1 MDLRTIIIAIVL
13 IGVCILPF
21 ALIYING
28 QKKKNALLD
37 ILKNIAFK
45 NNATITK
52 HDLWK
57 DSGIGMDEG
66 KKHLFFFSKHN
77 EDITELEQKLE
88 GIKKCRIE
96 KNGRTV
102 KSSGSSYSVLDKLDL
117 VFENETGK
125 VSSFPFFN
133 SAVNMQL
140 TNELEIAQN
149 WEKFINERL
158 VK

>member
-21 ALIYING
+21 AIIYFNG
-28 QKKKNALLD
+28 QKKKSALLD
-37 ILKNIAFK
+37 ILKNIASK

-57 DSGIGMDEG
+57 DSGIGIDEG
-66 KKHLFFFSKHN
+66 KEHLFFFSKN
-77 EDITELEQKLE
+77 SENITELEQKLE

-96 KNGRTV
+96 KNGRNV
-102 KSSGSSYSVLDKLDL
+102 KSSGNSYSVLDKLDL
-117 VFENETGK
+117 VFENEAGK
-125 VSSFPFFN
+125 ISSFSFFN

-140 TNELEIAQN
+140 TNELEIAQK
-149 WEKFINERL
+149 WEKFINEKL
-158 VK
+158 SK